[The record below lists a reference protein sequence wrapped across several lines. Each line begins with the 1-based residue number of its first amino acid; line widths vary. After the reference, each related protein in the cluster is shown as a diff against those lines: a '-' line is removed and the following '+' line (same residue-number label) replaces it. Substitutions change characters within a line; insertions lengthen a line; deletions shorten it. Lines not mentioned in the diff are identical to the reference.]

1 MKTCSVCGRQVK
13 KTVPCPYQRKGLETC
28 PDCCE
33 KCYESEPFPC
43 REHDQRKEP
52 KRGKTHEHYKR
63 GDVFFC
69 LGSPDAVGSEERK
82 TRPVVVVQND
92 AGNASSPTVIVANM
106 TTNTARR
113 LYPMQ
118 FDILLPGRALSRVQ
132 CEQIRTVDKC
142 RLRDKVYSLTEDE
155 LRKLDDCLAV
165 SFGMARQTAQ
175 EGRQDAQG
183 GGDDVFLALAQKG
196 LSVAVC
202 PLPVLNQVN
211 ITVTDGKDV
220 EITRNITAA
229 AGGIVDEIRD
239 MKSALAEV
247 AK

>member
-1 MKTCSVCGRQVK
+1 MNTI
-13 KTVPCPYQRKGLETC
+13 
-28 PDCCE
+28 
-33 KCYESEPFPC
+33 
-43 REHDQRKEP
+43 
-52 KRGKTHEHYKR
+52 KR

-82 TRPVVVVQND
+82 TRPVVIVQNN

-106 TTNTARR
+106 TTNTTRR

-118 FDILLPGRALSRVQ
+118 FDIDLPGHALSRVQ

-142 RLRDKVYSLTEDE
+142 RLRDKVYSLTEGE

-165 SFGMARQTAQ
+165 SFGMT
-175 EGRQDAQG
+175 RQDAQEG
-183 GGDDVFLALAQKG
+183 PQDARSGGDDIFLDLARKG

-202 PLPVLNQVN
+202 PLPLLNQVN

-220 EITRNITAA
+220 AITRTVAA
-229 AGGIVDEIRD
+229 AGGGIVDEIQD
-239 MKSALAEV
+239 MKKALAEV

>member
-1 MKTCSVCGRQVK
+1 MNTI
-13 KTVPCPYQRKGLETC
+13 
-28 PDCCE
+28 
-33 KCYESEPFPC
+33 
-43 REHDQRKEP
+43 
-52 KRGKTHEHYKR
+52 KR

-142 RLRDKVYSLTEDE
+142 RLRDKVYSLNEDE

-211 ITVTDGKDV
+211 ITVTDGKNV
-220 EITRNITAA
+220 GITRNAAAA
-229 AGGIVDEIRD
+229 AGGIIDEIRD
-239 MKSALAEV
+239 MKSTIAEV